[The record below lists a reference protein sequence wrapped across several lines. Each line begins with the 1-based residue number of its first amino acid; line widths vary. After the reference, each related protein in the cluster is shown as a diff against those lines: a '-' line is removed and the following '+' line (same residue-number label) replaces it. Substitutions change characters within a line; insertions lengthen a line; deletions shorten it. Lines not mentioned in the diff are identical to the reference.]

1 MKTTKKSKINENALR
16 LMLRKEI
23 VKLLEAEEE
32 QEAPEQEEQPEPEP
46 EEEPEEEQGLNP
58 KLEGITRYYI
68 RKLKDSG
75 AEVGTE
81 ELVEML
87 STVIEQFAASSEQK
101 LNILKTIR
109 TNIVH

>member
-32 QEAPEQEEQPEPEP
+32 QEAPEQEEQP
-46 EEEPEEEQGLNP
+46 EPEEEQGLNP

-87 STVIEQFAASSEQK
+87 STVIEQFTASSEQK

>member
-32 QEAPEQEEQPEPEP
+32 QEAPEQEEQPEP

-87 STVIEQFAASSEQK
+87 STVIEQFTASSEQK

>member
-32 QEAPEQEEQPEPEP
+32 QEAPEQEEQPEPEQ
-46 EEEPEEEQGLNP
+46 EPEEEQGLNP

-87 STVIEQFAASSEQK
+87 STVIEQFTASSEQK

>member
-1 MKTTKKSKINENALR
+1 MKTTRKSKINENALR

-23 VKLLEAEEE
+23 VKLLEADEE
-32 QEAPEQEEQPEPEP
+32 QGNQETQPEPEP
-46 EEEPEEEQGLNP
+46 EEEQGLDP
-58 KLEGITRYYI
+58 KLEAITGSYI

-75 AEVGTE
+75 VQVGTE

-87 STVIEQFAASSEQK
+87 STVIERFTDSSEQK
-101 LNILKTIR
+101 LNILKSIK